1 MKLSIYMLNATTKD
15 ISGISRFRRK
25 TKAEESPITVKQI
38 KKREIQ
44 GYRKGLLL
52 FQENTQ
58 TQDWLDDLNPLL
70 SKPFIKNNNVIYKAV
85 LILQVNRRYMAISFN
100 NGISL
105 VKSQY
110 IDYDFGFLMAQKL
123 LEKEMIS
130 AFDTVDIS
138 KRIMNISKNSPK
150 NIPIYLIRG
159 NTSMSTITSLTGR
172 NNNNKVIKGKYKLE
186 LEFNP
191 DLKLYLMDTLVTLS
205 NAYYDNK
212 VKKIDLPENLK
223 QITTES
229 LLNDLDRLLAEQM
242 QQNTKEFARDKK
254 LKDKHLKNIELNIDM
269 NFQPFQISGLS
280 YSKKVFETIDKFE
293 YFERLCWQL
302 KKTDKDDDTTFI
314 ANKLKRDYVIS
325 EDESQRQSIYNS
337 LIVQFDLEKYP
348 NLKAVLIMGKWY
360 FVSKDYY
367 ANLINEVDEIR
378 KDTDHI
384 NFMSFTKKHSE
395 TKKGK
400 LISSEGKYNEDL
412 ASSNNIQLFDK
423 TLYKFDQEFMEKYEL
438 KKNSTMEPCDV
449 LKYDNQKNKLYLIHN
464 KVHSSASGISHLV
477 TQSSIC
483 ADLLTNK
490 DTKNHFIDYLNTTYK
505 ELNIPKNIP
514 RENIIIILGLI
525 EKKYKKKSNKLYS
538 MLELEALANAIEYCK
553 SKGLRIRLQVIPN
566 SRT

>member
-25 TKAEESPITVKQI
+25 PKTGESPIETKQI
-38 KKREIQ
+38 KKREIT
-44 GYRKGLLL
+44 GCRKGLLF

-70 SKPFIKNNNVIYKAV
+70 SKPFIKSNNVIYKAV

-110 IDYDFGFLMAQKL
+110 VDYDFGFLMAQKL

-138 KRIMNISKNSPK
+138 KRVMNISKNSPK

-172 NNNNKVIKGKYKLE
+172 NNNNKVIRGKYKLE
-186 LEFNP
+186 LDFNP
-191 DLKLYLMDTLVTLS
+191 DLKLYLMETLVALS
-205 NAYYDNK
+205 NAYYDNR
-212 VKKIDLPENLK
+212 VRKIDLPDNLK

-229 LLNDLDRLLAEQM
+229 LLNDLDSLLAEQI
-242 QQNTKEFARDKK
+242 QQNTKEFVKDKK
-254 LKDKHLKNIELNIDM
+254 LKDKHLKNIELNIEM

-280 YSKKVFETIDKFE
+280 YSKKIFETIDKFE

-302 KKTDKDDDTTFI
+302 KKTNKDDDLTFI
-314 ANKLKRDYVIS
+314 SNKLKRDYVIS
-325 EDESQRQSIYNS
+325 EDESERQSIYNS

-348 NLKAVLIMGKWY
+348 KLKAVLIMGKWY
-360 FVSKDYY
+360 FVSRDYY
-367 ANLINEVDEIR
+367 ANLIHEVDEVR
-378 KDTDHI
+378 KDTNHI
-384 NFMSFTKKHSE
+384 NFMTFTNKHSE
-395 TKKGK
+395 IRKGK
-400 LISSEGKYNEDL
+400 LVSSEGKYNEDL
-412 ASSNNIQLFDK
+412 ASTNSIQLFDRN
-423 TLYKFDQEFMEKYEL
+423 LYPFDKELMERYEF

-449 LKYDNQKNKLYLIHN
+449 LKYDEQKKTLYLIHN
-464 KVHSSASGISHLV
+464 KVHSGASGISHLV

-490 DTKNHFIDYLNTTYK
+490 DTKDHFIEYLNTTY
-505 ELNIPKNIP
+505 ENLNIPKNIP
-514 RENIIIILGLI
+514 RENIVIILGII
-525 EKKYKKKSNKLYS
+525 EKKYKKDSNKLYT
-538 MLELEALANAIEYCK
+538 MLELEALTNAIEHCK

-566 SRT
+566 RRI